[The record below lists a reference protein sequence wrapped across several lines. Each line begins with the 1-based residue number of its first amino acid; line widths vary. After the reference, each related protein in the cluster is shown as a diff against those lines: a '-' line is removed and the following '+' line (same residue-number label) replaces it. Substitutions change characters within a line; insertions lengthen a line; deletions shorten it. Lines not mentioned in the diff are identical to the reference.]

1 MLIFHLSE
9 YIKYQ
14 YRIPLQSHNFRNYL
28 KLEGQKDNLADFTL
42 LSKLQNIYE
51 TSHCSFHKTLTICIN
66 FSPLS
71 NSLKK

>member
-1 MLIFHLSE
+1 MISE
-9 YIKYQ
+9 YIKDQ
-14 YRIPLQSHNFRNYL
+14 YKIPLQSHNFRNYL
-28 KLEGQKDNLADFTL
+28 QLEGQQDNLEDFAL